1 MGSACTA
8 AMSSAKAWTGIGFIL
23 RSVYRLLFA
32 IAVFIIGF
40 HILSMININM
50 SALRGS
56 PVFVPLM
63 KKLLKPAAG

>member
-23 RSVYRLLFA
+23 RSLYGLLFA
-32 IAVFIIGF
+32 IAVFIIGL
-40 HILSMININM
+40 HILSMINM
-50 SALRGS
+50 SALRGL

-63 KKLLKPAAG
+63 MKLLKPTAG